1 MFNLNLLECINK
13 KMKQPTAPPLY
24 PELPTEDGQNYRLQK
39 ISEIEQT
46 LIRERD
52 VRKSLYKKYKRG
64 LNITDG
70 VDTALIS
77 TSVIMAGIGLAVPV
91 LLPLEIAA
99 IVCGTLGVSV
109 KFVRR
114 KLHLKVEKHD
124 QIRTMAVSK
133 LNSISDLVSKALQD
147 GQISEVEFKTIL
159 NELEKY
165 NSLKQGFKKN
175 SRSDR
180 RRESKTYSIRESG
193 GNEGTAEK
201 HTKCLIF
208 LCNRFVFNDPPPMY
222 YE

>member
-1 MFNLNLLECINK
+1 
-13 KMKQPTAPPLY
+13 MKPPSAPPLY
-24 PELPTEDGQNYRLQK
+24 PVLSAEDGQNYRLQK
-39 ISEIEQT
+39 ISEIEKT

-64 LNITDG
+64 INITDG

-77 TSVIMAGIGLAVPV
+77 ASVIMAGVGLAVPV

-99 IVCGTLGVSV
+99 IVCGTLGVCV
-109 KFVRR
+109 KFIRR

-165 NSLKQGFKKN
+165 NSLKHGFKK
-175 SRSDR
+175 SL
-180 RRESKTYSIRESG
+180 EV
-193 GNEGTAEK
+193 NEEEKKKLIEQGKAEAMQVLRK
-201 HTKCLIF
+201 NIQS
-208 LCNRFVFNDPPPMY
+208 V
-222 YE
+222 